1 MALAAL
7 LAAVVGGAAAGEAE
21 TPLAPSAAGPLRV
34 EVLEFRLLPVDARDF
49 VGEDVA
55 NPLEEAPPPLLDPA
69 ELDRLPPEDRL
80 PVLLKEQEV
89 RREWQEKKREIDLQR
104 YNERLAAESQARDA
118 MRTDE
123 GRAVLQGAGIMEA
136 ALGAWPDVFE
146 LVRGPARGGEGA
158 AAECQVEGTVGDLTV
173 RTVSQ
178 ARGVSTVQAAVYRLP
193 VTIQLRETGSGRTL
207 GVYSEEVVLR
217 DVAEGRSPMS
227 RQEAV
232 QALLRQAAKAA
243 AERFAAVCP
252 PAARAAATEAR

>member
-1 MALAAL
+1 MVVAAL
-7 LAAVVGGAAAGEAE
+7 LAAAGGASAE
-21 TPLAPSAAGPLRV
+21 GQSAPSAEGPLRV

-49 VGEDVA
+49 AGGDVA
-55 NPLEEAPPPLLDPA
+55 NPLEEVPPPLLDPA

-89 RREWQEKKREIDLQR
+89 RREWQEKKREIDLRR
-104 YNERLAAESQARDA
+104 YHERLEAESKARDA
-118 MRTDE
+118 MRTEE
-123 GRAVLQGAGIMEA
+123 GRAVLLGAGIMEA
-136 ALGAWPDVFE
+136 ALGARPDAFE
-146 LVRGPARGGEGA
+146 LVRGTEGGVEGA

-178 ARGVSTVQAAVYRLP
+178 VRGVATVRATEYRLP
-193 VTIQLRETGSGRTL
+193 VTIRLRETGSGRTL
-207 GVYSEEVVLR
+207 GVYSEEEVLR

-243 AERFAAVCP
+243 AERFAA
-252 PAARAAATEAR
+252 AETR